1 MSILARVRR
10 RLARSPWLYW
20 AGVGGLALV
29 AGISVARAGAGVSA
43 ARDRWGEPRTVLVAT
58 ADIAPGA
65 PLAALTAERELPAP
79 LLPPSAIEQ
88 LPVAAVARQD
98 VAAGEVL
105 VTADVGALGAPQSLI
120 PPDWLAVP
128 VAEAVP
134 SGALPGDSVRVASGG
149 ITLADVGVVVG
160 TGEAAT
166 LVAVPADV
174 AAQVAQAAS
183 AADAVLLIEP

>member
-29 AGISVARAGAGVSA
+29 AGMSVARAGAGVEA

-58 ADIAPGA
+58 SDIAPGA
-65 PLAALTAERELPAP
+65 PLAGLTAARELPAP
-79 LLPPSAIEQ
+79 LVPPSAVGE
-88 LPVAAVARQD
+88 LPAAAVARQD

-120 PPDWLAVP
+120 PPGWLAVP

-134 SGALPGDSVRVASGG
+134 SGARPGDAVRVASGG
-149 ITLADVGVVVG
+149 TTLADEGVVVA
-160 TGEAAT
+160 TGESAT
-166 LVAVPADV
+166 LVAVPSEV

-183 AADAVLLIEP
+183 AADAVLLLEP